1 MYYEAYNYSIY
12 LLCAIED
19 NCRSTFIIY
28 LVYVL
33 GMKITVSLSTKL
45 FMLAISLCFKQALL
59 SSADC
64 IHSGTQ
70 LLGRSLFC
78 LGLLLRYGYQLMLTS
93 ENQLDFPK
101 IINLLQRKYLLRDD
115 FSLKVRA
122 LQVCVTT
129 CNSLRHKISAW
140 WWDHPCLAVLN
151 VVYGVILCDWLLTF
165 ESCLQSPDICTWWLV
180 ELGFRTRDI
189 IIYLRPIA
197 TGTSID
203 DNA

>member
-1 MYYEAYNYSIY
+1 MRPIIIPFIYYVQLRTTVEVHLLFILYMYWAWKS
-12 LLCAIED
+12 LFLSL
-19 NCRSTFIIY
+19 RSS
-28 LVYVL
+28 
-33 GMKITVSLSTKL
+33 VSCDL
-45 FMLAISLCFKQALL
+45 SLCFKHAALL
-59 SSADC
+59 CLADC

-140 WWDHPCLAVLN
+140 WCDHPCLAVFN
-151 VVYGVILCDWLLTF
+151 VVYGVILCDWLLIF

-180 ELGFRTRDI
+180 ELGFRTLTLFIWD
-189 IIYLRPIA
+189 P
-197 TGTSID
+197 
-203 DNA
+203 

>member
-1 MYYEAYNYSIY
+1 
-12 LLCAIED
+12 
-19 NCRSTFIIY
+19 
-28 LVYVL
+28 
-33 GMKITVSLSTKL
+33 
-45 FMLAISLCFKQALL
+45 MLAMSLCFKHATFLCL
-59 SSADC
+59 ADC

-78 LGLLLRYGYQLMLTS
+78 LGLLLRYGYQLMQTS

-140 WWDHPCLAVLN
+140 
-151 VVYGVILCDWLLTF
+151 
-165 ESCLQSPDICTWWLV
+165 
-180 ELGFRTRDI
+180 
-189 IIYLRPIA
+189 
-197 TGTSID
+197 
-203 DNA
+203 